1 MPLCAWTASDERR
14 GRVSRAATRTG
25 EPPRPLAVY
34 AALLGT
40 AALVVALDQ
49 AVKEVVLRTL
59 DSGPLD
65 VVEGAVTLRLTFN
78 SGGAFGI
85 GQGFPGVFLVATVAI
100 SALILGWA
108 RKLDD
113 LRLVVP
119 LGLILGGG
127 LGNLWDRLFRGFGG
141 RVVDYV
147 DLHIWPVFNLADS
160 AIVLG
165 VTLILVATLRRRQ
178 VSE

>member
-1 MPLCAWTASDERR
+1 MPLCAWSASDKRR
-14 GRVSRAATRTG
+14 GRVSRAATKTG
-25 EPPRPLAVY
+25 GPPRPGPVY
-34 AALLGT
+34 GALLGT

-49 AVKEVVLRTL
+49 GVKEVVLASL
-59 DSGPLD
+59 DDGPLD
-65 VVEGAVTLRLTFN
+65 LIEGAVTLRLTFN
-78 SGGAFGI
+78 SGGAFGL
-85 GQGFPGVFLVATVAI
+85 GQGFPGVFLAATLVI
-100 SALILGWA
+100 SVVILGWA

-127 LGNLWDRLFRGFGG
+127 LGNLWDRVFRDFGG

-160 AIVLG
+160 AIVMG
-165 VTLILVATLRRRQ
+165 VTLILVATLRGRR
-178 VSE
+178 VGE